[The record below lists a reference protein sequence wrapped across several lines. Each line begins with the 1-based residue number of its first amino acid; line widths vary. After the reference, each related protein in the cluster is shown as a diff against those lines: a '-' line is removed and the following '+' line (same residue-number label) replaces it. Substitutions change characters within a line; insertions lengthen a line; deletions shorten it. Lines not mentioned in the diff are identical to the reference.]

1 MQQEKL
7 KAYAKINLGLDVI
20 GRLPD
25 GYHQVKMVMQTVGI
39 YDELTFERAEQ
50 GIQITTDS
58 GILPTDENNLIYKA
72 ARLMME
78 KYRIEEG
85 IRVHLQKNI
94 PIAAGMAGG
103 STDAAAAMQGMNRL
117 FRLGVPKEEL
127 MREAVSIGAD
137 VPYCLLG
144 GTALAEGIGE
154 ELTVLP
160 PVPDMVLLVAKPE
173 ISVSTKYVYEHLDSA
188 EKIEPPDIDG
198 MVSAIR
204 EQSMDG
210 ILERMENVLETVTIP
225 AHPVIAGLKE
235 RMLELGAKR
244 SLMSGS
250 GPTVFGVFESEEK
263 AQYAYERMQ
272 QEKKAEQLF
281 VTHPVPGGFAEYKGR
296 RLQNMQDYL
305 QPQMD
310 EFLPLRDVVFNTLRQ
325 AILRG
330 ELKPGERLME
340 IHLANQLGVSRTP
353 IREAIRKLELEGLV
367 TMIPRRGAE
376 VAQITEKSMNDVLE
390 VRRALDALCVELA
403 CERITPEE
411 LDNLKEAC
419 GKFEQATQAGDI
431 QEIARADVALHDIIV
446 QATGNQRLIQLVNN
460 LAEQMYRYRFE
471 YIKDASQHKRLVEE
485 HRIIYESIRKKDKK
499 TAAEAAKTHI
509 DNQEKAII
517 RQIRLD
523 SAAAKK

>member
-160 PVPDMVLLVAKPE
+160 PVPDMVLLVAK
-173 ISVSTKYVYEHLDSA
+173 
-188 EKIEPPDIDG
+188 KIEHPDIDG
-198 MVSAIR
+198 IVSAIR

-281 VTHPVPGGFAEYKGR
+281 VTHPVPGGFAK
-296 RLQNMQDYL
+296 
-305 QPQMD
+305 
-310 EFLPLRDVVFNTLRQ
+310 
-325 AILRG
+325 
-330 ELKPGERLME
+330 
-340 IHLANQLGVSRTP
+340 
-353 IREAIRKLELEGLV
+353 
-367 TMIPRRGAE
+367 
-376 VAQITEKSMNDVLE
+376 
-390 VRRALDALCVELA
+390 
-403 CERITPEE
+403 
-411 LDNLKEAC
+411 
-419 GKFEQATQAGDI
+419 
-431 QEIARADVALHDIIV
+431 
-446 QATGNQRLIQLVNN
+446 
-460 LAEQMYRYRFE
+460 
-471 YIKDASQHKRLVEE
+471 
-485 HRIIYESIRKKDKK
+485 
-499 TAAEAAKTHI
+499 
-509 DNQEKAII
+509 
-517 RQIRLD
+517 
-523 SAAAKK
+523 